1 MPTWRFLT
9 FQDAN
14 SPTIEQLLY
23 FHDHTITTLVLIII
37 IIIYVSIAAI
47 TSKFFNNLILENQEI
62 ERIWTMTPALVL
74 IIIAIPSMKALY
86 LMEDTK
92 NVRFVVKTTGHQ
104 WYWRYEH
111 NLMEDEEDSFIEN
124 RRTLRL
130 LKCSRSLRIPTNL
143 TTQIVVTSNDV
154 IHSWTIPS
162 IGVKTDAI
170 PGRLNQIFLLPKRSG
185 VFFGQC
191 SEICGANHSFMP
203 IIVESRPLKSI

>member
-1 MPTWRFLT
+1 
-9 FQDAN
+9 
-14 SPTIEQLLY
+14 
-23 FHDHTITTLVLIII
+23 
-37 IIIYVSIAAI
+37 
-47 TSKFFNNLILENQEI
+47 
-62 ERIWTMTPALVL
+62 MTPALVL